1 MIISHKKKFVFL
13 HCRKTAGTFISYL
26 LYEFLENNDLIIGSL
41 EDIYK
46 KKKINIFNHINIIEP
61 SNFFLLIKTFLT
73 TIKYKKNFGF
83 LLNEFYKKKYSRIYA
98 NPAHMD
104 ISKIRQNFK
113 ETDKYFTFCF
123 VRNPYDFEVSDY
135 LWRIK
140 INTKYKN
147 MKFKEYLNLKILNK
161 DHEILPKPITNWN
174 IYTNKNK
181 IDVDF
186 VGRFENLEDDL
197 KIIFKKINIDSAIL
211 NNNNIPI
218 KKNTSKKNY
227 QEYYSKFEK
236 DIVEKIHYFE
246 LKNFDYKF

>member
-61 SNFFLLIKTFLT
+61 SNLFLLIKTFLT

-147 MKFKEYLNLKILNK
+147 MKFKEYLNSILFSTSLFLINDKSTAPFDFGYSATASSFDLHIELYLTTNAFLINSSCFKLKKFLLISFNSL
-161 DHEILPKPITNWN
+161 
-174 IYTNKNK
+174 
-181 IDVDF
+181 
-186 VGRFENLEDDL
+186 EN
-197 KIIFKKINIDSAIL
+197 
-211 NNNNIPI
+211 
-218 KKNTSKKNY
+218 
-227 QEYYSKFEK
+227 
-236 DIVEKIHYFE
+236 
-246 LKNFDYKF
+246 